1 MCILTAWLICGVGD
15 NWRTDQLGFL
25 MEQDYM
31 QYCADVVS
39 RQDQYRL
46 SFQFQVAL
54 RNSDVKNIAPGVQTG
69 PLEQQPETLLA
80 RRS

>member
-1 MCILTAWLICGVGD
+1 
-15 NWRTDQLGFL
+15 
-25 MEQDYM
+25 M